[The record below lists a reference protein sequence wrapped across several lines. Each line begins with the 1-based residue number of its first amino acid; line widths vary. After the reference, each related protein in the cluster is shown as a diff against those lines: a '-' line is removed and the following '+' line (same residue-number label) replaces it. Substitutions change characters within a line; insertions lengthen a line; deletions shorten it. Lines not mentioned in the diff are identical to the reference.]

1 MASYSSHSHA
11 GRFGCCSS
19 SPPNPPAPIGN
30 DQQGH
35 RRASLRVPFQRVQV
49 PLQRSRIPLPAALQ
63 HCVSTGAATL
73 TKVHHLTHD
82 ARTCCAHAAARY
94 LHCALHLAPQ
104 RSDNNNCLLL
114 TCTLALSLSC
124 FLAYCFQF
132 CSATRRSFPT
142 LLHSY
147 FLCSIPSLVFA
158 GAHFCQY
165 SLQPGLLFFFCFD
178 LQLSPS
184 LSLQRLHACP
194 LATLSSPRG
203 TPTLITHHPE
213 VIRSWTSQQTHHAHR
228 PPRDGP
234 ATSSVRVS

>member
-35 RRASLRVPFQRVQV
+35 RRASLGVPFQRVQV

-73 TKVHHLTHD
+73 TKVHHLTHG

-114 TCTLALSLSC
+114 TCTLALSLSLSLSC
-124 FLAYCFQF
+124 LLLPILLCYSSLISNPTSLIF
-132 CSATRRSFPT
+132 SFA
-142 LLHSY
+142 
-147 FLCSIPSLVFA
+147 PSLPLFSRVRILPIFFA
-158 GAHFCQY
+158 AGSA
-165 SLQPGLLFFFCFD
+165 LFF
-178 LQLSPS
+178 LL
-184 LSLQRLHACP
+184 
-194 LATLSSPRG
+194 
-203 TPTLITHHPE
+203 
-213 VIRSWTSQQTHHAHR
+213 
-228 PPRDGP
+228 
-234 ATSSVRVS
+234 